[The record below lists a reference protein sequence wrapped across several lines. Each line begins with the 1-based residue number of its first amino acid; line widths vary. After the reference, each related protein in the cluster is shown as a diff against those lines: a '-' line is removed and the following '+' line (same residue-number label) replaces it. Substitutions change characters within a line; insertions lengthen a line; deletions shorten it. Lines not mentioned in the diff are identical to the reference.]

1 MKCVHLAPQFYL
13 TAATTSDASVRFF
26 PPPSPR
32 ARLLHAARL
41 HAADRLLRATEPPWR
56 ALLAQAT
63 LPWS

>member
-1 MKCVHLAPQFYL
+1 MRAPCPTILSYGGNNL
-13 TAATTSDASVRFF
+13 RCASVRFF